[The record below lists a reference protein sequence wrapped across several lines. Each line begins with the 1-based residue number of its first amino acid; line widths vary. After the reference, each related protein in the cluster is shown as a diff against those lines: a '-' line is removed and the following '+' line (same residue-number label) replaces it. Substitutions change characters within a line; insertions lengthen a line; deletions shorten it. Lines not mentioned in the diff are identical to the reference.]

1 MIAELWLQF
10 SKLTAV
16 TVFHVQSYDEF
27 IKKTEAELSQ
37 DLEASPTAK
46 PQIKTPSSAAAEKPK
61 IKAPPLHR

>member
-1 MIAELWLQF
+1 
-10 SKLTAV
+10 
-16 TVFHVQSYDEF
+16 VQSYDEF